1 MQGLSCDMCR
11 KFSPFAFNSTG
22 MFGQPIQSMPANWI
36 TMVEE
41 KPQPVMSGL
50 LDVISSAP
58 EPPRQPCVFC
68 SRECARNYLVAA
80 TLVDGPGAQ

>member
-11 KFSPFAFNSTG
+11 KFSPYAFNSMG

-41 KPQPVMSGL
+41 RPQPVMSGL

-58 EPPRQPCVFC
+58 EPPPGPSIFC
-68 SRECARNYLVAA
+68 SRACARDYLTAV
-80 TLVDGPGAQ
+80 TLVDGPGAS